1 MYLECVL
8 IYGFLYSVTMK
19 TPWTA
24 STWDHGIWGTKICVP
39 RPWSLKSSSR
49 TNSYSLWGGNCF
61 SFACFFFFPGW
72 YLPASHH
79 IPPWKYHCDLKMCLS
94 WQSACLGGT
103 KPWFQSPAAQT
114 LGVVSNVCH
123 SSSWGV
129 KTERSLIQGHH
140 PMFSEFKA
148 SLSYVL
154 PKKRRKEVAH
164 FGADTSC

>member
-1 MYLECVL
+1 
-8 IYGFLYSVTMK
+8 
-19 TPWTA
+19 
-24 STWDHGIWGTKICVP
+24 
-39 RPWSLKSSSR
+39 
-49 TNSYSLWGGNCF
+49 
-61 SFACFFFFPGW
+61 
-72 YLPASHH
+72 
-79 IPPWKYHCDLKMCLS
+79 MCLS